1 MSTDHVSTHPDSPLH
16 GNGIGSEAINL
27 AAIRQEYTKRRAE
40 GRRSSRQPA
49 FSFNRWLHEAID
61 AQVDEPTAM
70 LVGTV
75 SPEGQPSTR
84 TVLLL
89 KDLHDGK
96 FIFYTNYESRKGTHL
111 AKRIRIFP
119 LSFVWH
125 ALERQ
130 VHIEGIASKVPAG
143 ESDTYFRQRPYKSR
157 IGARISP
164 QSRPLKSRM
173 QLIRNFVAE
182 AARMGRQRSRAPR
195 TLGEDMPSLRIGSS
209 SGKVGQTGFTIAFY
223 IPFNRTEAGRKR
235 GLLLIFPV
243 IVLAQPTNNT

>member
-1 MSTDHVSTHPDSPLH
+1 M
-16 GNGIGSEAINL
+16 
-27 AAIRQEYTKRRAE
+27 
-40 GRRSSRQPA
+40 
-49 FSFNRWLHEAID
+49 
-61 AQVDEPTAM
+61 
-70 LVGTV
+70 
-75 SPEGQPSTR
+75 
-84 TVLLL
+84 
-89 KDLHDGK
+89 DLHDGK

-111 AKRIRIFP
+111 AKKPYIS

-182 AARMGRQRSRAPR
+182 AARWVGREVERPAHWGGYAVTPHRIEFWQGRANR
-195 TLGEDMPSLRIGSS
+195 LHDRFLYSLQPDGSWQ
-209 SGKVGQTGFTIAFY
+209 KERLD
-223 IPFNRTEAGRKR
+223 P
-235 GLLLIFPV
+235 
-243 IVLAQPTNNT
+243 